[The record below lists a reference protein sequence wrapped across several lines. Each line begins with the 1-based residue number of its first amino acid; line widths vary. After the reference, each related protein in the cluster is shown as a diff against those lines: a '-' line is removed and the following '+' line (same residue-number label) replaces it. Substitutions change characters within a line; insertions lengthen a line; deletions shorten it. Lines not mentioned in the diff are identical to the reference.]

1 MSKQILVI
9 STSPRKG
16 GNSDMLAEELIRGA
30 REAGNDVEKV
40 TLYDKTI
47 GFCKG
52 CLTCQSTQRCV
63 IHDDADAIAQKMLNA
78 DVLVFAS
85 PIYYYGMSGQMKTML
100 DRANPLYSA
109 DYRFR
114 DIYLL
119 TAAAEEDEHT
129 PDGAVAGLQGWIDC
143 FEKARLAG
151 TVFAGGVTSVGEI
164 QRHPALKQA
173 YEMGKQM

>member
-1 MSKQILVI
+1 MSKKVLVI

-16 GNSDMLAEELIRGA
+16 GNSDTLADAFVQGA
-30 REAGNDVEKV
+30 REAGNEVEKI

-52 CLTCQSTQRCV
+52 CLQCIKTQRCV
-63 IHDDADAIAQKMLNA
+63 MHDDADTIAQKMLTA
-78 DVLVFAS
+78 DVIAFAT
-85 PIYYYGMSGQMKTML
+85 PVYYYGMCGQMKTLL

-119 TAAAEEDEHT
+119 SAAAESDEHT
-129 PDGAVAGLQGWIDC
+129 PEGTVTGLMGWIDC

-151 TVFAGGVTSVGEI
+151 TAFAGGVTAVGEI
-164 QRHPALKQA
+164 QGHAALQKA
-173 YEMGKQM
+173 WELGKSV